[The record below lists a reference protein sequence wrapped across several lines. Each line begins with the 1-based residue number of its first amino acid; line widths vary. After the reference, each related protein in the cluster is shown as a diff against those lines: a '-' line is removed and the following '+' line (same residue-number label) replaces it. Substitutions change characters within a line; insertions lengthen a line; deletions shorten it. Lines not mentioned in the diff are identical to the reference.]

1 MMPAREEGRPIPF
14 SFNAQTFDGKPMSAP
29 GVLAPASSQAPQYVK
44 LLACA
49 KHFAVHS
56 GPEWN
61 RHSFNVEDLP
71 ERDLWETY
79 LPAFKS
85 LVQDG
90 NVAEVMCA
98 YQRIDGAPCCSN
110 ARYERQILRDEW
122 GFKGL
127 ITSDCGAINDFYVP
141 GRHGTAKTPAE
152 ATAQAIGA
160 GTDVECGSVYRS
172 LPEAVKTGMISE
184 EKVNESLKRLLI
196 ARFRLG
202 DFDQDE
208 NVPWTQIPSS
218 VIASKA
224 HKDLAEKMAEEGIVL
239 LQNRNNLLPLK
250 SSGMKLVVMGPNA
263 NDSIMQ
269 WGNYSGY
276 PTSTTTML
284 GITTLQMGVFGG
296 IVVGLGVAAL
306 HNKFY
311 KIELP
316 QVLAFFGGTRFVPIV
331 SSIVYLVVG
340 IAMFYIWP
348 VVQSGIAALGAL
360 VLASGYAGTF
370 IYGLLERA
378 LIPFGLHHVFY
389 MPFWQT
395 AVGGTAIIDGV
406 TVTGAQNIFFAELAS
421 KSTTVFSVSA
431 TRFMAGKFPFMMF
444 GLPGAA
450 LAMYQCAKP
459 EKKKVAGGLLLSAAL
474 TAFLT
479 GITEPLEFT
488 FIFVALPMYAVH
500 CVLAGLS
507 FMLMHILNVGVGMTF
522 SGGLIDLV
530 LFGVM
535 QGNAKTHWMW
545 VVVVGAVYFVL
556 YYIIFRFMIS
566 KFDYKTPG
574 RDDAEEVKLYTRADV
589 NARSAASGSTAPA
602 GDDPVSALIVEGLG
616 GTDNLSDV
624 DCCATRLRCTV
635 KDAALVR
642 QDVLKA
648 SGASGVIC
656 KGNGVQVVYGPK
668 VAVIKAKLEDY
679 LETAPKTPAAAA
691 APAPAA
697 HAAKDTVLSACLN
710 GTVVP
715 LADVKDEAFASGALG
730 DGIAIEPTDG
740 ELVAP
745 ADGEISSTFETHH
758 AVGMTT
764 ADGAELLMHIGI
776 DTVKLGGKHFTY
788 LVNEGD
794 KVKKGQPLIRFEL
807 EAIKAEG
814 YPVTTPL
821 IVCNTD
827 DYAAVVA
834 KASGAVKQGDALLE
848 LKH

>member
-1 MMPAREEGRPIPF
+1 MKDKIFGVLQRVGRSFMLPIALLPVAGLLLGSGSSFTNETMLAAYGLNSVIHPGTLIYTILDVMSQTGSAVFNNLALLFAMGVAIGMARKEKEVAALSGAVAYIIMNTAIQAMINAAGGVDAMPA
-14 SFNAQTFDGKPMSAP
+14 N
-29 GVLAPASSQAPQYVK
+29 
-44 LLACA
+44 
-49 KHFAVHS
+49 
-56 GPEWN
+56 
-61 RHSFNVEDLP
+61 
-71 ERDLWETY
+71 
-79 LPAFKS
+79 
-85 LVQDG
+85 
-90 NVAEVMCA
+90 
-98 YQRIDGAPCCSN
+98 
-110 ARYERQILRDEW
+110 
-122 GFKGL
+122 
-127 ITSDCGAINDFYVP
+127 
-141 GRHGTAKTPAE
+141 
-152 ATAQAIGA
+152 
-160 GTDVECGSVYRS
+160 
-172 LPEAVKTGMISE
+172 
-184 EKVNESLKRLLI
+184 
-196 ARFRLG
+196 
-202 DFDQDE
+202 
-208 NVPWTQIPSS
+208 
-218 VIASKA
+218 
-224 HKDLAEKMAEEGIVL
+224 
-239 LQNRNNLLPLK
+239 
-250 SSGMKLVVMGPNA
+250 
-263 NDSIMQ
+263 
-269 WGNYSGY
+269 
-276 PTSTTTML
+276 STTTML

-306 HNKFY
+306 HNRFY

-316 QVLAFFGGTRFVPIV
+316 QVLAFFGGTRFVPII

-450 LAMYQCAKP
+450 LAMYHCAKP
-459 EKKKVAGGLLLSAAL
+459 EKKKAAGGLLLSAAL

-535 QGNAKTHWMW
+535 QGNAKTHWIW

-556 YYIIFRFMIS
+556 YYLIFRFMIS
-566 KFDYKTPG
+566 KFNYKTPG

-589 NARSAASGSTAPA
+589 NARSAASGSNAPA

-679 LETAPKTPAAAA
+679 LENAPKTPAAPA

-697 HAAKDTVLSACLN
+697 APAAPAAAAKDTVLAACLT

-715 LADVKDEAFASGALG
+715 LAEVKDEAFASGALG
-730 DGIAIEPTDG
+730 DGIAIEPAVG

-745 ADGEISSTFETHH
+745 ADGEISSTFDTHH

-764 ADGAELLMHIGI
+764 VDGAELLMHIGI

-794 KVKKGQPLIRFEL
+794 KVRKGQPLIRFDI

-827 DYAAVVA
+827 EYAAVTP
-834 KASGAVKQGDALLE
+834 KASGTVKQGDALLE
-848 LKH
+848 LKG

>member
-1 MMPAREEGRPIPF
+1 MKDKIFGVLQRVGRSFMLPIALLPVAGLLLGIGSSFTNETMLAAYGLNSVIHPGTLIYTILDVMSQTGSAVFNNLALLFAMGVAIGMARKEKEVAALSGAVAYIIMNTAIQAMINAAGGVEAMPA
-14 SFNAQTFDGKPMSAP
+14 N
-29 GVLAPASSQAPQYVK
+29 
-44 LLACA
+44 
-49 KHFAVHS
+49 
-56 GPEWN
+56 
-61 RHSFNVEDLP
+61 
-71 ERDLWETY
+71 
-79 LPAFKS
+79 
-85 LVQDG
+85 
-90 NVAEVMCA
+90 
-98 YQRIDGAPCCSN
+98 
-110 ARYERQILRDEW
+110 
-122 GFKGL
+122 
-127 ITSDCGAINDFYVP
+127 
-141 GRHGTAKTPAE
+141 
-152 ATAQAIGA
+152 
-160 GTDVECGSVYRS
+160 
-172 LPEAVKTGMISE
+172 
-184 EKVNESLKRLLI
+184 
-196 ARFRLG
+196 
-202 DFDQDE
+202 
-208 NVPWTQIPSS
+208 
-218 VIASKA
+218 
-224 HKDLAEKMAEEGIVL
+224 
-239 LQNRNNLLPLK
+239 
-250 SSGMKLVVMGPNA
+250 
-263 NDSIMQ
+263 
-269 WGNYSGY
+269 
-276 PTSTTTML
+276 STTTML

-459 EKKKVAGGLLLSAAL
+459 EKKKAAGGLLLSAAL

-535 QGNAKTHWMW
+535 QGNAKTHWVW
-545 VVVVGAVYFVL
+545 VIVVGAVYFVL

-616 GTDNLSDV
+616 GTANLSDV

-679 LETAPKTPAAAA
+679 LENAPKTPAATA

-697 HAAKDTVLSACLN
+697 PAAKDTVLSACLN

-715 LADVKDEAFASGALG
+715 LADVKDEAFASGVLG

-776 DTVKLGGKHFTY
+776 DTVKLGGKHFTC

-794 KVKKGQPLIRFEL
+794 KVKKGQPLICFEL

-827 DYAAVVA
+827 DYAAVTA
-834 KASGAVKQGDALLE
+834 KASGTVKQGDALLE
-848 LKH
+848 LKR

>member
-1 MMPAREEGRPIPF
+1 MKDKIFGVLQRVGRSFMLPIALLPVAGLLLGIGSSFTNETMLAAYGLNSVIHPGTLIYTILDVMSQTGNAVFNNLALLFAMGVAIGMARKEKEVAALSGAVAYIIMNTAIQAMINAAGGVEAMPA
-14 SFNAQTFDGKPMSAP
+14 N
-29 GVLAPASSQAPQYVK
+29 
-44 LLACA
+44 
-49 KHFAVHS
+49 
-56 GPEWN
+56 
-61 RHSFNVEDLP
+61 
-71 ERDLWETY
+71 
-79 LPAFKS
+79 
-85 LVQDG
+85 
-90 NVAEVMCA
+90 
-98 YQRIDGAPCCSN
+98 
-110 ARYERQILRDEW
+110 
-122 GFKGL
+122 
-127 ITSDCGAINDFYVP
+127 
-141 GRHGTAKTPAE
+141 
-152 ATAQAIGA
+152 
-160 GTDVECGSVYRS
+160 
-172 LPEAVKTGMISE
+172 
-184 EKVNESLKRLLI
+184 
-196 ARFRLG
+196 
-202 DFDQDE
+202 
-208 NVPWTQIPSS
+208 
-218 VIASKA
+218 
-224 HKDLAEKMAEEGIVL
+224 
-239 LQNRNNLLPLK
+239 
-250 SSGMKLVVMGPNA
+250 
-263 NDSIMQ
+263 
-269 WGNYSGY
+269 
-276 PTSTTTML
+276 STTTML

-348 VVQSGIAALGAL
+348 VVQNGIAALGAL

-459 EKKKVAGGLLLSAAL
+459 EKKKAAGGLLLSAAL

-535 QGNAKTHWMW
+535 QGNAKTHWVW

-589 NARSAASGSTAPA
+589 NARNATSGSVPA
-602 GDDPVSALIVEGLG
+602 GNDPVSAMIVEGLG
-616 GTDNLSDV
+616 GAANLADV

-635 KDAALVR
+635 NDEALVK

-679 LETAPKTPAAAA
+679 LESTPKNPVVAPSPAAA
-691 APAPAA
+691 P
-697 HAAKDTVLSACLN
+697 AAKDTVLSACLN

-715 LADVKDEAFASGALG
+715 LAAVKDEAFASGVLG
-730 DGIAIEPTDG
+730 DGIAIEPSDG

-788 LVNEGD
+788 LINEGD

-814 YPVTTPL
+814 YPVTTPV

-827 DYAAVVA
+827 DYAVVEA
-834 KASGAVKQGDALLE
+834 KASGTVKQGDALLE
-848 LKH
+848 LKR

>member
-1 MMPAREEGRPIPF
+1 MKDKIFGVLQRVGRSFMLPIALLPVAGLLLGIGSSFTNETMLAAYGLNNVIHPGTLIYTILDVMSQTGNAVFSNLALLFAMGVAIGMARKEKEVAALSGAVAYIIMNTAIQAMINAAGGVEAMPA
-14 SFNAQTFDGKPMSAP
+14 N
-29 GVLAPASSQAPQYVK
+29 
-44 LLACA
+44 
-49 KHFAVHS
+49 
-56 GPEWN
+56 
-61 RHSFNVEDLP
+61 
-71 ERDLWETY
+71 
-79 LPAFKS
+79 
-85 LVQDG
+85 
-90 NVAEVMCA
+90 
-98 YQRIDGAPCCSN
+98 
-110 ARYERQILRDEW
+110 
-122 GFKGL
+122 
-127 ITSDCGAINDFYVP
+127 
-141 GRHGTAKTPAE
+141 
-152 ATAQAIGA
+152 
-160 GTDVECGSVYRS
+160 
-172 LPEAVKTGMISE
+172 
-184 EKVNESLKRLLI
+184 
-196 ARFRLG
+196 
-202 DFDQDE
+202 
-208 NVPWTQIPSS
+208 
-218 VIASKA
+218 
-224 HKDLAEKMAEEGIVL
+224 
-239 LQNRNNLLPLK
+239 
-250 SSGMKLVVMGPNA
+250 
-263 NDSIMQ
+263 
-269 WGNYSGY
+269 
-276 PTSTTTML
+276 STTTML

-459 EKKKVAGGLLLSAAL
+459 EKKKAAGGLLLSAAL

-535 QGNAKTHWMW
+535 QGNAKTHWVW

-566 KFDYKTPG
+566 KFNYKTPG

-589 NARSAASGSTAPA
+589 NARNAASGSVPA
-602 GDDPVSALIVEGLG
+602 GNDPVSALIVEGLG
-616 GTDNLSDV
+616 GAANLSDV

-635 KDAALVR
+635 KDAALVK

-679 LETAPKTPAAAA
+679 LENAPKTSAATA
-691 APAPAA
+691 APAPATA
-697 HAAKDTVLSACLN
+697 PAAPAAAAKDTVLSACLN

-715 LADVKDEAFASGALG
+715 LAEVKDEAFASGALG

-764 ADGAELLMHIGI
+764 VDGAELLMHIGI

-827 DYAAVVA
+827 DYAAVAA
-834 KASGAVKQGDALLE
+834 KASGTVKQGDALLE

>member
-1 MMPAREEGRPIPF
+1 MKDKIFGVLQRVGRSFMLPIALLPVAGLLLGIGSSFTNETMLAAYGLNSVIHPGTLIYTILDVMSQTGSAVFNNLALLFAMGVAIGMARKEKEVAALSGAVAYIIMNTAIQAMINAAGGVEAMPA
-14 SFNAQTFDGKPMSAP
+14 N
-29 GVLAPASSQAPQYVK
+29 
-44 LLACA
+44 
-49 KHFAVHS
+49 
-56 GPEWN
+56 
-61 RHSFNVEDLP
+61 
-71 ERDLWETY
+71 
-79 LPAFKS
+79 
-85 LVQDG
+85 
-90 NVAEVMCA
+90 
-98 YQRIDGAPCCSN
+98 
-110 ARYERQILRDEW
+110 
-122 GFKGL
+122 
-127 ITSDCGAINDFYVP
+127 
-141 GRHGTAKTPAE
+141 
-152 ATAQAIGA
+152 
-160 GTDVECGSVYRS
+160 
-172 LPEAVKTGMISE
+172 
-184 EKVNESLKRLLI
+184 
-196 ARFRLG
+196 
-202 DFDQDE
+202 
-208 NVPWTQIPSS
+208 
-218 VIASKA
+218 
-224 HKDLAEKMAEEGIVL
+224 
-239 LQNRNNLLPLK
+239 
-250 SSGMKLVVMGPNA
+250 
-263 NDSIMQ
+263 
-269 WGNYSGY
+269 
-276 PTSTTTML
+276 STTTML

-316 QVLAFFGGTRFVPIV
+316 QVLAFFGGTRFVPII

-535 QGNAKTHWMW
+535 QGNAKTHWIW

-556 YYIIFRFMIS
+556 YYLIFRFMIS
-566 KFDYKTPG
+566 KFNYKTPG

-589 NARSAASGSTAPA
+589 NARSAASGNNAPA

-679 LETAPKTPAAAA
+679 LENAPKTPAATATPAPAA
-691 APAPAA
+691 APAAPAA
-697 HAAKDTVLSACLN
+697 PAAKDTVLSACLN

-764 ADGAELLMHIGI
+764 VDGAELLMHIGI

-827 DYAAVVA
+827 DYAAVAA
-834 KASGAVKQGDALLE
+834 KASGTVKQGDALLE

>member
-1 MMPAREEGRPIPF
+1 MKDKIFGVLQRVGRSFMLPIALLPVAGLLLGIGSSFTNETMLAAYGLNSVIHPGTLIYTILDVMSQTGSAVFNNLALLFAMGVAIGMARKEKEVAALSGAVAYIIMNTAIQAMINAAGGVEAMPA
-14 SFNAQTFDGKPMSAP
+14 N
-29 GVLAPASSQAPQYVK
+29 
-44 LLACA
+44 
-49 KHFAVHS
+49 
-56 GPEWN
+56 
-61 RHSFNVEDLP
+61 
-71 ERDLWETY
+71 
-79 LPAFKS
+79 
-85 LVQDG
+85 
-90 NVAEVMCA
+90 
-98 YQRIDGAPCCSN
+98 
-110 ARYERQILRDEW
+110 
-122 GFKGL
+122 
-127 ITSDCGAINDFYVP
+127 
-141 GRHGTAKTPAE
+141 
-152 ATAQAIGA
+152 
-160 GTDVECGSVYRS
+160 
-172 LPEAVKTGMISE
+172 
-184 EKVNESLKRLLI
+184 
-196 ARFRLG
+196 
-202 DFDQDE
+202 
-208 NVPWTQIPSS
+208 
-218 VIASKA
+218 
-224 HKDLAEKMAEEGIVL
+224 
-239 LQNRNNLLPLK
+239 
-250 SSGMKLVVMGPNA
+250 
-263 NDSIMQ
+263 
-269 WGNYSGY
+269 
-276 PTSTTTML
+276 STTTML

-316 QVLAFFGGTRFVPIV
+316 QVLAFFGGTRFVPII

-450 LAMYQCAKP
+450 LAMYHCAKP
-459 EKKKVAGGLLLSAAL
+459 EKKKAAGGLLLSAAL

-530 LFGVM
+530 LFGAM
-535 QGNAKTHWMW
+535 QGNAKTHWIW

-556 YYIIFRFMIS
+556 YYLIFRFMIS

-589 NARSAASGSTAPA
+589 NARSAASGSNAPA

-679 LETAPKTPAAAA
+679 LENAPKTPAAPA

-697 HAAKDTVLSACLN
+697 APAAPAAAAKDTVLAACLT

-715 LADVKDEAFASGALG
+715 LAEVKDEAFASGALG
-730 DGIAIEPTDG
+730 DGIAIEPIDG

-764 ADGAELLMHIGI
+764 VDGAELLMHIGI

-794 KVKKGQPLIRFEL
+794 KVRKGQPLIRFDI

-827 DYAAVVA
+827 EYAAVTP
-834 KASGAVKQGDALLE
+834 KASGTVKQGDALLE
-848 LKH
+848 LKG

>member
-1 MMPAREEGRPIPF
+1 MKDKIFGVLQRVGRSFMLPIALLPVAGLLLGIGSSFTNETMLAAYGLNSVIHPGTLIYTILDVMSQTGSAVFNNLALLFAMGVAIGMARKEKEVAALSGAVAYIIMNTAIQAMINAAGGVEAMPA
-14 SFNAQTFDGKPMSAP
+14 N
-29 GVLAPASSQAPQYVK
+29 
-44 LLACA
+44 
-49 KHFAVHS
+49 
-56 GPEWN
+56 
-61 RHSFNVEDLP
+61 
-71 ERDLWETY
+71 
-79 LPAFKS
+79 
-85 LVQDG
+85 
-90 NVAEVMCA
+90 
-98 YQRIDGAPCCSN
+98 
-110 ARYERQILRDEW
+110 
-122 GFKGL
+122 
-127 ITSDCGAINDFYVP
+127 
-141 GRHGTAKTPAE
+141 
-152 ATAQAIGA
+152 
-160 GTDVECGSVYRS
+160 
-172 LPEAVKTGMISE
+172 
-184 EKVNESLKRLLI
+184 
-196 ARFRLG
+196 
-202 DFDQDE
+202 
-208 NVPWTQIPSS
+208 
-218 VIASKA
+218 
-224 HKDLAEKMAEEGIVL
+224 
-239 LQNRNNLLPLK
+239 
-250 SSGMKLVVMGPNA
+250 
-263 NDSIMQ
+263 
-269 WGNYSGY
+269 
-276 PTSTTTML
+276 STTTML

-589 NARSAASGSTAPA
+589 NARSAASGSTATA

-616 GTDNLSDV
+616 GAANLSDV

-679 LETAPKTPAAAA
+679 LENAPKTPAATATPAPAA
-691 APAPAA
+691 APAVPAA
-697 HAAKDTVLSACLN
+697 AAKDTVLAACLT

-715 LADVKDEAFASGALG
+715 LAEVKDEAFASGALG
-730 DGIAIEPTDG
+730 DGIAIEPAVG

-807 EAIKAEG
+807 EAIKAED

>member
-1 MMPAREEGRPIPF
+1 MKDKIFGVLQRVGRSFMLPIALLPVAGLLLGIGSSFTNETMLAAYGLNSVIHPGTLIYTILDVMSQTGSAVFNNLALLFAMGVAIGMARKEKEVAALSGAVAYIIMNTAIQAMINAAGGVEAMPA
-14 SFNAQTFDGKPMSAP
+14 N
-29 GVLAPASSQAPQYVK
+29 
-44 LLACA
+44 
-49 KHFAVHS
+49 
-56 GPEWN
+56 
-61 RHSFNVEDLP
+61 
-71 ERDLWETY
+71 
-79 LPAFKS
+79 
-85 LVQDG
+85 
-90 NVAEVMCA
+90 
-98 YQRIDGAPCCSN
+98 
-110 ARYERQILRDEW
+110 
-122 GFKGL
+122 
-127 ITSDCGAINDFYVP
+127 
-141 GRHGTAKTPAE
+141 
-152 ATAQAIGA
+152 
-160 GTDVECGSVYRS
+160 
-172 LPEAVKTGMISE
+172 
-184 EKVNESLKRLLI
+184 
-196 ARFRLG
+196 
-202 DFDQDE
+202 
-208 NVPWTQIPSS
+208 
-218 VIASKA
+218 
-224 HKDLAEKMAEEGIVL
+224 
-239 LQNRNNLLPLK
+239 
-250 SSGMKLVVMGPNA
+250 
-263 NDSIMQ
+263 
-269 WGNYSGY
+269 
-276 PTSTTTML
+276 STTTML

-316 QVLAFFGGTRFVPIV
+316 QVLAFFGGTRFVPII

-459 EKKKVAGGLLLSAAL
+459 EKKKAAGGLLLSAAL

-535 QGNAKTHWMW
+535 QGNAKTHWVW

-589 NARSAASGSTAPA
+589 NARSAASGSTAPT

-616 GTDNLSDV
+616 GADNLSDV

-679 LETAPKTPAAAA
+679 LENAPKTPAATAAPTPATAPA
-691 APAPAA
+691 APAA
-697 HAAKDTVLSACLN
+697 AAKDTVLSACLN

-827 DYAAVVA
+827 DYAAVAA
-834 KASGAVKQGDALLE
+834 KASGTVKQGDALLE

>member
-1 MMPAREEGRPIPF
+1 MKDKIFGVLQRVGRSFMLPIALLPVAGLLLGIGSSFTNETMLAAYGLNSVIHPGTLIYTILDVMSQTGNAVFNNLALLFAMGVAIGMARKEKEVAALSGAVAYIIMNTAIQAMINAAGGVEAMPA
-14 SFNAQTFDGKPMSAP
+14 N
-29 GVLAPASSQAPQYVK
+29 
-44 LLACA
+44 
-49 KHFAVHS
+49 
-56 GPEWN
+56 
-61 RHSFNVEDLP
+61 
-71 ERDLWETY
+71 
-79 LPAFKS
+79 
-85 LVQDG
+85 
-90 NVAEVMCA
+90 
-98 YQRIDGAPCCSN
+98 
-110 ARYERQILRDEW
+110 
-122 GFKGL
+122 
-127 ITSDCGAINDFYVP
+127 
-141 GRHGTAKTPAE
+141 
-152 ATAQAIGA
+152 
-160 GTDVECGSVYRS
+160 
-172 LPEAVKTGMISE
+172 
-184 EKVNESLKRLLI
+184 
-196 ARFRLG
+196 
-202 DFDQDE
+202 
-208 NVPWTQIPSS
+208 
-218 VIASKA
+218 
-224 HKDLAEKMAEEGIVL
+224 
-239 LQNRNNLLPLK
+239 
-250 SSGMKLVVMGPNA
+250 
-263 NDSIMQ
+263 
-269 WGNYSGY
+269 
-276 PTSTTTML
+276 STTTML

-348 VVQSGIAALGAL
+348 VVQNGIAALGAL

-459 EKKKVAGGLLLSAAL
+459 EKKKAAGGLLLSAAL

-535 QGNAKTHWMW
+535 QGNAKTHWVW

-589 NARSAASGSTAPA
+589 NARSAASGSTATA

-616 GTDNLSDV
+616 GAANLSDV

-679 LETAPKTPAAAA
+679 LESTPKIPGAAPSPAA
-691 APAPAA
+691 APAP
-697 HAAKDTVLSACLN
+697 AAKDTVLSACLN

-788 LVNEGD
+788 LINEGD

-814 YPVTTPL
+814 YPVTTPV

-827 DYAAVVA
+827 DYAAVEA
-834 KASGAVKQGDALLE
+834 KASGTVKQGDALLE

>member
-1 MMPAREEGRPIPF
+1 MKDKIFGVLQRVGRSFMLPIALLPVAGLLLGIGSSFTNETMLAAYGLNSVIHPGTLIYTILDVMSQTGSAVFNNLALLFAMGVAIGMARKEKEVAALSGAVAYIIMNTAIQAMINAAGGVEAMPA
-14 SFNAQTFDGKPMSAP
+14 N
-29 GVLAPASSQAPQYVK
+29 
-44 LLACA
+44 
-49 KHFAVHS
+49 
-56 GPEWN
+56 
-61 RHSFNVEDLP
+61 
-71 ERDLWETY
+71 
-79 LPAFKS
+79 
-85 LVQDG
+85 
-90 NVAEVMCA
+90 
-98 YQRIDGAPCCSN
+98 
-110 ARYERQILRDEW
+110 
-122 GFKGL
+122 
-127 ITSDCGAINDFYVP
+127 
-141 GRHGTAKTPAE
+141 
-152 ATAQAIGA
+152 
-160 GTDVECGSVYRS
+160 
-172 LPEAVKTGMISE
+172 
-184 EKVNESLKRLLI
+184 
-196 ARFRLG
+196 
-202 DFDQDE
+202 
-208 NVPWTQIPSS
+208 
-218 VIASKA
+218 
-224 HKDLAEKMAEEGIVL
+224 
-239 LQNRNNLLPLK
+239 
-250 SSGMKLVVMGPNA
+250 
-263 NDSIMQ
+263 
-269 WGNYSGY
+269 
-276 PTSTTTML
+276 STTTML

-556 YYIIFRFMIS
+556 YYLIFRFMIS

-616 GTDNLSDV
+616 GAANLSDV

-679 LETAPKTPAAAA
+679 LENAPKTPAATA

-697 HAAKDTVLSACLN
+697 APAVPAAAAKDTVLAACLT

-715 LADVKDEAFASGALG
+715 LAEVKDEAFASGALG

-745 ADGEISSTFETHH
+745 ADGEISSTFDTHH

-764 ADGAELLMHIGI
+764 VDGAELLMHIGI

-794 KVKKGQPLIRFEL
+794 KVHKGQPLIRFEL

-827 DYAAVVA
+827 DYAAVAA

>member
-1 MMPAREEGRPIPF
+1 MKDKIFGVLQRVGRSFMLPIALLPVAGLLLGIGSSFTNETMLAAYGLNSVIHPGTLIYTILDVMSQTGSAVFNNLALLFAMGVAIGMARKEKAVAALSGAVAYIIMNTAIQAMINAAGGVEAMPA
-14 SFNAQTFDGKPMSAP
+14 N
-29 GVLAPASSQAPQYVK
+29 
-44 LLACA
+44 
-49 KHFAVHS
+49 
-56 GPEWN
+56 
-61 RHSFNVEDLP
+61 
-71 ERDLWETY
+71 
-79 LPAFKS
+79 
-85 LVQDG
+85 
-90 NVAEVMCA
+90 
-98 YQRIDGAPCCSN
+98 
-110 ARYERQILRDEW
+110 
-122 GFKGL
+122 
-127 ITSDCGAINDFYVP
+127 
-141 GRHGTAKTPAE
+141 
-152 ATAQAIGA
+152 
-160 GTDVECGSVYRS
+160 
-172 LPEAVKTGMISE
+172 
-184 EKVNESLKRLLI
+184 
-196 ARFRLG
+196 
-202 DFDQDE
+202 
-208 NVPWTQIPSS
+208 
-218 VIASKA
+218 
-224 HKDLAEKMAEEGIVL
+224 
-239 LQNRNNLLPLK
+239 
-250 SSGMKLVVMGPNA
+250 
-263 NDSIMQ
+263 
-269 WGNYSGY
+269 
-276 PTSTTTML
+276 STTTML

-306 HNKFY
+306 HNRFY

-316 QVLAFFGGTRFVPIV
+316 QVLAFFGGTRFVPII

-348 VVQSGIAALGAL
+348 VVQNGIAALGAL

-459 EKKKVAGGLLLSAAL
+459 EKKKAAGGLLLSAAL

-530 LFGVM
+530 LFGAM
-535 QGNAKTHWMW
+535 QGNAKTHWIW

-566 KFDYKTPG
+566 KFNYKTPG

-616 GTDNLSDV
+616 GADNLSDV

-635 KDAALVR
+635 KDVALVK

-656 KGNGVQVVYGPK
+656 KGDGVQVVYGPK

-679 LETAPKTPAAAA
+679 LENAPKTPAAPA

-715 LADVKDEAFASGALG
+715 LAEVKDEAFASGALG

-764 ADGAELLMHIGI
+764 VDGAELLMHIGI

-827 DYAAVVA
+827 DYAAVAA
-834 KASGAVKQGDALLE
+834 KASGTVKQGDALLE